1 MTLKVKFSVYDAH
14 PWRDCYSIYVTRE
27 GLEIKK
33 SLQEI
38 FRIDRHTNKRTH
50 LLVLFISFLDGNI
63 VSLLVNKVCVSFLE
77 H

>member
-33 SLQEI
+33 SLQGNLQ
-38 FRIDRHTNKRTH
+38 DRQTH
-50 LLVLFISFLDGNI
+50 
-63 VSLLVNKVCVSFLE
+63 K
-77 H
+77 